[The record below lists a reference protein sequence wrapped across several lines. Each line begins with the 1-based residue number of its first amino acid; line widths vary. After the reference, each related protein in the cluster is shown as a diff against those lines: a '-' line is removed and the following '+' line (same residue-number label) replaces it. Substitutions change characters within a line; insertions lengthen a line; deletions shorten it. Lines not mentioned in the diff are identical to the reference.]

1 MITPP
6 YLSLG
11 RLALACV
18 LVAGLAGTVLAQEGA
33 GAWRVECGGDGK
45 TLECRAVQQ
54 LLTREDKR
62 LVVQLLAYT
71 PAPEAS
77 KPADGKPA
85 DGKAPVAAA
94 AGGPVLQ
101 MQLPLGI
108 SVSDPVVFKIDNGNE
123 ERLPIQTCT
132 NSGCFLTVPLKEP
145 LLGAL
150 RTGTALKL
158 ALQDTSKRTIA
169 IDVPLLG
176 FSLAF
181 DKATK

>member
-1 MITPP
+1 MTTRA
-6 YLSLG
+6 YLSPG
-11 RLALACV
+11 RMLLSLALAV
-18 LVAGLAGTVLAQEGA
+18 GFAGAASAQEAPA
-33 GAWRVECGGDGK
+33 GAWRVDCSGDGK
-45 TLECRAVQQ
+45 TLDCRAVQQ
-54 LLTREDKR
+54 LVTREDKR

-71 PAPEAS
+71 SSPEAS
-77 KPADGKPA
+77 KPADGKPTDA
-85 DGKAPVAAA
+85 KPPVA

-108 SVSDPVVFKIDNGNE
+108 SVSDPVVFKIDNGKE

-158 ALQDTSKRTIA
+158 ALQDTSKRTIN

-176 FSLAF
+176 FGLAF